1 MEPTTS
7 PFLETVFDLTL
18 GEPSSFAP
26 WILAG
31 VAILWVLFTLIIIYH
46 WVRYSLHPSGTLFFL
61 AVYVVVS
68 LGLIGFALSGLPQ

>member
-1 MEPTTS
+1 MEPVLS
-7 PFLETVFDLTL
+7 PFLEAVFGLTL
-18 GEPSSFAP
+18 GEPSFFAP

-46 WVRYSLHPSGTLFFL
+46 WMRYSLHPSGTLFFL